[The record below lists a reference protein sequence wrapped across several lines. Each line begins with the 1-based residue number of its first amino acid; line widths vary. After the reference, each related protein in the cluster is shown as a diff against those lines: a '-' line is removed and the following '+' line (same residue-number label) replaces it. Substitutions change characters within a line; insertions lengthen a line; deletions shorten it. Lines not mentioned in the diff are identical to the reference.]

1 MSEPIYKFF
10 RGRFLPEWYQ
20 LSKEEQE
27 SILTK
32 LKDALAKLGAKRIV
46 LCNTYWSADEWLWAG
61 VEEFPNI
68 EAVQKYTATLQ
79 ELNWGRYVNGSS
91 MLGTKLEP

>member
-27 SILTK
+27 GILAK
-32 LKDALAKLGAKRIV
+32 LKDALAKLGDKRIV
-46 LCNTYWSADEWLWAG
+46 LYRSTWRP
-61 VEEFPNI
+61 FR
-68 EAVQKYTATLQ
+68 K
-79 ELNWGRYVNGSS
+79 
-91 MLGTKLEP
+91 